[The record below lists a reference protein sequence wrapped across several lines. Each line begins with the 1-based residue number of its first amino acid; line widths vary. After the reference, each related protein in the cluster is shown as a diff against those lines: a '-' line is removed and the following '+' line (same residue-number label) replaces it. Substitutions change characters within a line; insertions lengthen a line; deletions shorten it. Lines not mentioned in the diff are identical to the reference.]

1 MDTITAWWNGWLV
14 GVFSGGFDMIA
25 KVLISV
31 GTLSDALIHWAPV
44 VNAMTTVQVFATAVL
59 GLKVGLDVYSR
70 YILQLSGEDSDP
82 LDSVLIRAAGA
93 AALIWSIPLAVSL
106 AVDVGNKLTSDVLTN
121 SAIGAVTNQL
131 QAAEV
136 MKRLVTIG
144 LTANNPTGQLLLA
157 VVMLFLGI
165 GLIVIFF
172 QVTKRS
178 VELAIMVFIGP
189 VLALNFASP
198 DRSLFAAWTRQ
209 LLTLAFT
216 QALQLYLLNL
226 TIIGLVTGLNI
237 SGFGTD
243 PIHEFVATIGLMAC
257 TIALPAFVAQ
267 MTHQATPT
275 GVGSMARM
283 ATFEF
288 ARLAVARAG

>member
-14 GVFSGGFDMIA
+14 GVFSGFFDMIA

-44 VNAMTTVQVFATAVL
+44 VNAMVTVQVFATAVL
-59 GLKVGLDVYSR
+59 ALKVGLDVYSR
-70 YILQLSGEDSDP
+70 YILQLSGEDGDP
-82 LDSVLIRAAGA
+82 LDAVLLRAAGA
-93 AALIWSIPLAVSL
+93 AALIWSIPLAVTL

-121 SAIGAVTNQL
+121 SAAGAVTSKL
-131 QAAEV
+131 QASDVLA
-136 MKRLVTIG
+136 RLTAIG
-144 LTANNPTGQLLLA
+144 LAASNPTGQLLLA

-165 GLIVIFF
+165 GLVVIFF

-198 DRSLFAAWTRQ
+198 DRSLFSAWTRQ

-216 QALQLYLLNL
+216 QTLQLYLLNL
-226 TIIGLVTGLNI
+226 TIIGLVTGLKI

-243 PIHEFVATIGLMAC
+243 PVHEFVAMIGLMTC
-257 TIALPAFVAQ
+257 TIALPAFVRQ
-267 MTHQATPT
+267 MTHQGAPS
-275 GVGSMARM
+275 GVGMMARM

-288 ARLAVARAG
+288 ARLAISRAG

>member
-1 MDTITAWWNGWLV
+1 
-14 GVFSGGFDMIA
+14 
-25 KVLISV
+25 
-31 GTLSDALIHWAPV
+31 
-44 VNAMTTVQVFATAVL
+44 VQVFATAVL

-70 YILQLSGEDSDP
+70 YILQLSGEDGDP
-82 LDSVLIRAAGA
+82 LDAVLLRAAGA
-93 AALIWSIPLAVSL
+93 AALIWSIPLAVTL
-106 AVDVGNKLTSDVLTN
+106 AVDVGNKLTSDVLIN
-121 SAIGAVTNQL
+121 SAAGAVTNTL
-131 QAAEV
+131 QATDV
-136 MKRLVTIG
+136 LTRLTSIG
-144 LTANNPTGQLLLA
+144 LAGNNPTGQLLVA

-172 QVTKRS
+172 KVTKRS

-216 QALQLYLLNL
+216 QTLQLYLLNL
-226 TIIGLVTGLNI
+226 TIIGLVTGLKI

-243 PIHEFVATIGLMAC
+243 PIHEFVATTGLMAC
-257 TIALPAFVAQ
+257 TIALPAFVRQ
-267 MTHQATPT
+267 MTHQAAPS

-288 ARLAVARAG
+288 ARLAIARA

>member
-14 GVFSGGFDMIA
+14 GVFSGFFDMIA

-31 GTLSDALIHWAPV
+31 GTLSAALIHWAPV

-70 YILQLSGEDSDP
+70 YILQLSGEDGDP

-93 AALIWSIPLAVSL
+93 ATLIWSIPLAVTL

-121 SAIGAVTNQL
+121 SAAGAVTSKL
-131 QAAEV
+131 QAADV
-136 MKRLVTIG
+136 MKRLVAIG
-144 LTANNPTGQLLLA
+144 LTGANPTGQLLLA
-157 VVMLFLGI
+157 VVMLFLSI

-226 TIIGLVTGLNI
+226 TIIGLVTGLKI

-243 PIHEFVATIGLMAC
+243 PVHEFVAMIGLMAC
-257 TIALPAFVAQ
+257 TIALPAFVRQ
-267 MTHQATPT
+267 MTHQAAPT

-288 ARLAVARAG
+288 ARFAVARAG